1 MTGTVTLYTY
11 WRSQAAFRVRIAL
24 RLKGIAN
31 EKITLDLLKG
41 DQFAASY
48 QALNPEGVVPTLIDG
63 AGEPLVQSLAI
74 LEYLD
79 EKYPDPPLLPTEL
92 RARAHARAIAQMVAM
107 DAHPFIVPRVR
118 KYLEEELGLDEAT
131 RAQMGAPLARCG
143 QPRGRAGAR
152 QGPAHRALLRR
163 RSADH
168 RGHLPGGAPDQ
179 RQAVR
184 RARAR
189 GLSDRGPHLRQLHGS
204 SRRSPPS
211 TRCASRT
218 RRRNSIPARKRHR
231 AHARRDSAR
240 RRLSGAPGRRG
251 SALRDRADVQ
261 ADRRRV
267 RLGARRAR
275 ARGRALH
282 GGLGVRDLPCRAVW
296 PTA

>member
-24 RLKGIAN
+24 RLKGIAI
-31 EKITLDLLKG
+31 EKVTLDLLRG

-131 RAQMGAPLARCG
+131 RGRWVRHWLDAGSRAVEQVLARD
-143 QPRGRAGAR
+143 PRTGRFCVGDRPTVADICLAAHLTSGKLFGGREPAEFPTAGRIYETCMQLEAFAAEH
-152 QGPAHRALLRR
+152 P
-163 RSADH
+163 
-168 RGHLPGGAPDQ
+168 
-179 RQAVR
+179 
-184 RARAR
+184 
-189 GLSDRGPHLRQLHGS
+189 LRQ
-204 SRRSPPS
+204 P
-211 TRCASRT
+211 
-218 RRRNSIPARKRHR
+218 
-231 AHARRDSAR
+231 D
-240 RRLSGAPGRRG
+240 APKE
-251 SALRDRADVQ
+251 
-261 ADRRRV
+261 
-267 RLGARRAR
+267 
-275 ARGRALH
+275 
-282 GGLGVRDLPCRAVW
+282 
-296 PTA
+296 